1 MTQERESTLGKVL
14 LELTISLDGY
24 AAGPGVGP
32 DQPMGKGGEELH
44 DWMFA
49 GKTGTEVERFQTNLF
64 KDVGAVI
71 VGRRMADLGIGNWGE
86 EPVYHAPVFVVTHRP
101 AETIEKKGG
110 TSYTFVTDGIE
121 AAMER
126 ARKAAGSKDV
136 HVGGGPEIAQ
146 QFLNAGLVDE
156 VRLHIAPMTLGS
168 GTPAFA
174 GLRTDLRLRPRA
186 AECEPLATHLVYDV
200 VRQASE

>member
-1 MTQERESTLGKVL
+1 MGKVR

-24 AAGPGVGP
+24 AAGPDVGP
-32 DQPMGKGGEELH
+32 DEPMGKGGEELH

-49 GKTGTEVERFQTNLF
+49 GKSGEEVERFQTDLF

-71 VGRRMADLGIGNWGE
+71 VGRRMADLGIGPWGE

-101 AETIEKKGG
+101 AERIERKGG

-121 AAMER
+121 AAMEQ
-126 ARKAAGSKDV
+126 ARKAAGSMDV

-156 VRLHIAPMTLGS
+156 VRLHIAPIALGS

-186 AECEPLATHLVYDV
+186 AASEPLATHLVFDV
-200 VRQASE
+200 VAASREP